1 MFLQSNDISITKHH
15 FITSVLSKIGKRNKK
30 PIISIFTLH
39 LMILYVCSL
48 IDDMLEKDEIC
59 HICQTGRVMASL
71 FMIRVSQ

>member
-1 MFLQSNDISITKHH
+1 MFLQSNDHDSIIKLHLL
-15 FITSVLSKIGKRNKK
+15 LSKIGKRNKK
-30 PIISIFTLH
+30 PITSIFTLH